1 MTETFTF
8 EIESD
13 LKNKMEVICHELGMS
28 VATAFTMFARKFV
41 REKKFPFELSIN
53 SDKFFSQSNIEYLE
67 KVTSEIDAGKAKLEE
82 HELCS
87 NNSIMQGIL

>member
-41 REKKFPFELSIN
+41 REKNSRLNFRLIPINFSLKATLNILKKLLRKLIQELQNLKSIN
-53 SDKFFSQSNIEYLE
+53 
-67 KVTSEIDAGKAKLEE
+67 
-82 HELCS
+82 
-87 NNSIMQGIL
+87 